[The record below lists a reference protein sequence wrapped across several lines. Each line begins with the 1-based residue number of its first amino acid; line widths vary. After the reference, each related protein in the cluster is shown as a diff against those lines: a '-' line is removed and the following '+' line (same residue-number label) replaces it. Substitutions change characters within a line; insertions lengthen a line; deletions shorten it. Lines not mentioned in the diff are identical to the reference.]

1 MNVVAGIDVGGTRIK
16 AVLLAGEVERGRVV
30 LPTPPSIGQH
40 FAETVAEVLEALL
53 AHRSDAA
60 PSRLSACGIVVPGM
74 VDEVAGVG
82 RYSANLGWRDLP
94 LTAPAADRLGIP
106 VVVGHDVRAGLL
118 AETRLGAAQGAR
130 HALFLPIGTGIA
142 GALMID
148 GHILVADGWSGE
160 LGHVMVVPGGQRCR
174 CGARGCLEAIASASA
189 IQRRYAALAGSAR
202 PAEEIV
208 TLALAG
214 DPSAAQV
221 WSDAI
226 EALARAVVMVVTAT
240 GVDLVV
246 VGGGLA
252 GAGEA
257 LLTPLRAAV
266 QAALTF
272 QRGPRIVLAGLGDR
286 AGSLGAGLL
295 AADLLTG

>member
-16 AVLLAGEVERGRVV
+16 AVLLAGEVELGRVV
-30 LPTPPSIGQH
+30 LPTPPSIGQR
-40 FAETVAEVLEALL
+40 FADTVAEVLEAMLV
-53 AHRSDAA
+53 RPDTAA
-60 PSRLSACGIVVPGM
+60 SRIEACGIVVPGM
-74 VDEVAGVG
+74 VDEAAGVG

-94 LTAPAADRLGIP
+94 LTAPAAERLGIP

-118 AETRLGAAQGAR
+118 AETRLGAARGAR

-148 GHILVADGWSGE
+148 GHILIADGWSGE
-160 LGHVMVVPGGQRCR
+160 LGHVVVVPGGQLCR
-174 CGARGCLEAIASASA
+174 CGSHGCLEAIASAWA
-189 IQRRYAALAGSAR
+189 IQRRYAALAGTPR

-208 TLALAG
+208 TRAGAG
-214 DPSAAQV
+214 DPAAAQV
-221 WSDAI
+221 WSEAI
-226 EALARAVVMVVTAT
+226 EALARAVVMMVTAT
-240 GVDLVV
+240 GVDLVL

-252 GAGEA
+252 GAGET

-266 QAALTF
+266 EAALTF
-272 QRGPRIVLAGLGDR
+272 QRRPRIVPAGLGDR

-295 AADLLTG
+295 AADLLSG